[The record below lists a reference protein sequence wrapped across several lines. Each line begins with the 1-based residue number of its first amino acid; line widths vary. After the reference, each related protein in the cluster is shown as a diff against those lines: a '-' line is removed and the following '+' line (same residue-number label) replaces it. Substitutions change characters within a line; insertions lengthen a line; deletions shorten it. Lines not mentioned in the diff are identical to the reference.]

1 MRQKKLWEKDIS
13 IDQRIDKF
21 TVGDDRQLD
30 LQLAEFDI
38 LGSIAHIK
46 MLNKIGLIQD
56 NELNRLLKSLRK
68 LYQSVQENNFRIEE
82 DVEDIHSQMEM
93 ELTQELGDV
102 GKKIHAGRSRN
113 DQILVDLKLFTR
125 SKLTNLVGSIESLFN
140 HLLDLSEKYKNIL
153 LPGYTHMQ
161 VAMPSSFGLWFG
173 AYAESLAD
181 DLLLIEAAYKI
192 VNKNP
197 LGSAAGYGS
206 SFPLDRKLT
215 TKLLGFEDLNYNSVY
230 AQMNRGKM
238 ERIVSQA
245 IASVASTLGKMT
257 ADIILYLSQNFN
269 FISFPDQFTTGSSIM
284 PHKKNPDVFEIIR
297 ARCNHIMA
305 LPNEIMLITNNLI
318 SGYHRDLQ
326 LLKNSFLPAL
336 NEIIECTDMMK
347 YMLKHIQINKD
358 ILSDPK
364 YTYLFSVEEVNKK
377 VIEGVPFRD
386 AYREVGEQIEK
397 GTFKSNKE
405 IKHKHEGS
413 IGNLCNDQIKRMFVD
428 VLAQFNFKE
437 YQNALERL
445 LKE

>member
-1 MRQKKLWEKDIS
+1 MRQKKLWEKNIS
-13 IDQRIDKF
+13 LDRRIEKF

-30 LQLAEFDI
+30 LQLAEYDI

-46 MLNKIGLIQD
+46 MLNRIGLIQN

-68 LYQSVQENNFRIEE
+68 LYQSIQENNFGIED
-82 DVEDIHSQMEM
+82 DVEDIHSQIEL
-93 ELTQELGDV
+93 ELTREHGEL

-113 DQILVDLKLFTR
+113 DQIVVDIKLFTR
-125 SKLTNLVGSIESLFN
+125 SMLTNLVKSIESLFN
-140 HLLDLSEKYKNIL
+140 HLLDLSERYKNIL
-153 LPGYTHMQ
+153 LPGYTHTQ

-173 AYAESLAD
+173 ASAESLVD
-181 DLLLIEAAYKI
+181 DLLIIEAAYKI

-206 SFPLDRKLT
+206 SFPLDRSFT
-215 TKLLGFEDLNYNSVY
+215 TKLLGFEDLNYNSIY
-230 AQMNRGKM
+230 SQMNRGKM
-238 ERIVSQA
+238 ERVVSQA
-245 IASVASTLGKMT
+245 IASVAATLGKM
-257 ADIILYLSQNFN
+257 ASDIILYLSQNFN
-269 FISFPDQFTTGSSIM
+269 FISFPDRFTTGSSIM

-297 ARCNHIMA
+297 ARCNRIMA

-326 LLKNSFLPAL
+326 LLKNNFLPAL
-336 NEIIECTDMMK
+336 NQIIECTDMME
-347 YMLKHIQINKD
+347 YMLKYIQIKKD

-364 YTYLFSVEEVNKK
+364 YIYMFSVEEVNKK
-377 VIEGVPFRD
+377 VMEGVPFRD
-386 AYREVGEQIEK
+386 AYREIGEKIKK
-397 GTFKSNKE
+397 GIFQSDQK

-413 IGNLCNDQIKRMFVD
+413 IGNLCNDQIKRMFKD
-428 VLAQFNFKE
+428 ILIRFNFKE

>member
-93 ELTQELGDV
+93 ELTRELGDV

-364 YTYLFSVEEVNKK
+364 YTYLFSVDEVNKK

>member
-56 NELNRLLKSLRK
+56 NELNRLLKCLRK

-93 ELTQELGDV
+93 ELTRELGDV

-125 SKLTNLVGSIESLFN
+125 NKLTNLVGSIESLFN

>member
-93 ELTQELGDV
+93 ELTRELGDV

>member
-68 LYQSVQENNFRIEE
+68 LYQSVQKNNFRIEE

-93 ELTQELGDV
+93 ELTRELGDV